1 MSTTDEPEEKSDKYG
16 GFEKIK
22 MPNIRSYMSAKPNNI
37 MNGARNGVANTIG
50 GAVIAAAVIIGA
62 PVKGGIDG
70 FNRAGWQGCA
80 GGVMG
85 GVVLGAI
92 GGVAVAVGGVL
103 SCLWQVT
110 FGLIRT
116 PAALMACAYGQD
128 WDVDLEEYVHY
139 NLNNDAARTLSLT
152 DEAFLEALKTK
163 GSLAGILKDAD
174 VSGRTVDDAVV
185 KKDVKD
191 RIFYDTLGIEPEATQ
206 ADIKKAYYIKAKQS
220 HPDRNPNDK
229 KAHAAF
235 QRIGEA
241 YQVLSDERLRLA
253 YDSRYGFF
261 IPYCH

>member
-22 MPNIRSYMSAKPNNI
+22 MPNIRSFMSAKPNNI

-70 FNRAGWQGCA
+70 FNRAGWKGCA

-92 GGVAVAVGGVL
+92 GGVAVAVGGVI

-139 NLNNDAARTLSLT
+139 NLNHDAARTLSLT
-152 DEAFLEALKTK
+152 DEAFLAALKTK

-174 VSGRTVDDAVV
+174 VSGRTADAASTVI

-191 RIFYDTLGIEPEATQ
+191 RIFYDILGIEPEATQ

-220 HPDRNPNDK
+220 HPDRNPNDT

-235 QRIGEA
+235 QRIGE
-241 YQVLSDERLRLA
+241 VLILC
-253 YDSRYGFF
+253 F
-261 IPYCH
+261 IFSV